1 MGCCSAQWLLR
12 ECFRCKAK
20 PGEWGGKEGG
30 WQGLQEA
37 GGALMPAPPEKV
49 FGLPSEEGLGE
60 EGGTGDRVG
69 YAARRQ
75 PRPRVTLGGETP
87 VPNRVLETP
96 GLRMPFHP
104 SKEGLPG
111 CPPQSQHLLPG
122 PQGAVSLLPPGA
134 GRGRRSSRPPGNTLG
149 CGMGAS
155 GQSTLPVSTLRM
167 APGVTSTEN

>member
-1 MGCCSAQWLLR
+1 MAGPARGRRGTHASPPRKGLRAPIRGGAGRGRGDWGPSGVCS
-12 ECFRCKAK
+12 
-20 PGEWGGKEGG
+20 
-30 WQGLQEA
+30 QEA
-37 GGALMPAPPEKV
+37 AA
-49 FGLPSEEGLGE
+49 
-60 EGGTGDRVG
+60 TQGDPG
-69 YAARRQ
+69 W
-75 PRPRVTLGGETP
+75 GTP

-96 GLRMPFHP
+96 GLRMPFNP